1 VSAEEP
7 RRAGEQAAPP
17 VRAERNGRAERA
29 ALAGWLAEAVL
40 ERKAEQVVALD
51 VGELTAVADVFVLA
65 SGTSDRHVRAL
76 ADAAIEAAKRRGLKA
91 LGVEGYEEGRWVLI
105 DLNEAVVHLFS
116 QAARE
121 HYDLDRL
128 WSDAPRLNAGA
139 GAANTGPE
147 AKP

>member
-1 VSAEEP
+1 MSAEEP
-7 RRAGEQAAPP
+7 RRAGAQQAAPP
-17 VRAERNGRAERA
+17 GRAVRTERA

-76 ADAAIEAAKRRGLKA
+76 ADAATEAASRRGLKV

-116 QAARE
+116 PAARE

-128 WSDAPRLNAGA
+128 WSDAPRLIAG
-139 GAANTGPE
+139 GADAAPE

>member
-7 RRAGEQAAPP
+7 RRAAAPNHDG
-17 VRAERNGRAERA
+17 RAVRAERA

-51 VGELTAVADVFVLA
+51 VGELTAVTDVFVLA

-76 ADAAIEAAKRRGLKA
+76 ADAALEAANRRGLKA

-116 QAARE
+116 PAARE

-128 WSDAPRLNAGA
+128 WSDAPRLNADA
-139 GAANTGPE
+139 GEANDANAAPE